1 MADPLDKA
9 VRHWMFEEALPFWAE
24 HGVDRAFGGYVE
36 QLTLDGLDAAVD
48 FKRTRVICRQIYV
61 FSHAALLGY
70 GSGAELARHGYLYL
84 TEKAWLGPDRGWAR
98 LLDRHGRMK
107 DATPDL
113 YDLAFVL
120 FALGWY
126 FRLTG
131 DSEAKAWAMRTLD
144 FIETRMRHPG
154 QRGYL
159 TALPASGHRKQNPH
173 MHLLEA
179 ALANLEACGDERFL
193 ALADEMVGLFCDHF
207 YDGVSGTLGEYFDES
222 WRRAPGE
229 AGRAVEPGHHFEW
242 AWLLLRPQGFRGG
255 TCGNSCAASSHLQ
268 RPTGWIRAAA
278 PHSMWYGTMASSSM
292 DARAPGPMPSGIQ
305 AGAALFELD
314 ASRSAPVFR
323 ASRPAAA
330 GALSG
335 ARAARH
341 LDRSFAA
348 DGAPYRRG
356 HPGLDALS
364 FVPRLLGS
372 AEGGGPGGAD
382 FRKLSLRG
390 WRAKTATYGQQPC

>member
-1 MADPLDKA
+1 MADPLAKA

-24 HGVDRAFGGYVE
+24 HGVDHTFGGYVE
-36 QLTLDGLDAAVD
+36 QLNLDGSDAAVD

-70 GSGAELARHGYLYL
+70 GRGVELARHGYRYL
-84 TEKAWLGPDRGWAR
+84 TDKAWQGPDRGWAR
-98 LLDRHGRMK
+98 LLDRQGRMK

-131 DSEAKAWAMRTLD
+131 DPEAKAWATRTLD

-154 QRGYL
+154 RRGYL
-159 TALPASGHRKQNPH
+159 TALPATGHRKQNPH

-179 ALANLEACGDERFL
+179 ALANLEAGGGERFL

-222 WRRAPGE
+222 WWRASGE

-242 AWLLLRPQGFRGG
+242 AWLLAAYQRMSGRDMREYMRGLVAFAEAHG
-255 TCGNSCAASSHLQ
+255 VD
-268 RPTGWIRAAA
+268 
-278 PHSMWYGTMASSSM
+278 PHSGSTFDVVRDDGLVLDGRSRTWPNAE
-292 DARAPGPMPSGIQ
+292 RIQ
-305 AGAALFELD
+305 AAAALFELEGRD
-314 ASRSAPVFR
+314 PRSVFEQ
-323 ASRPAAA
+323 
-330 GALSG
+330 SG
-335 ARAARH
+335 RLLLERYLAHVPRGTWV
-341 LDRSFAA
+341 DQFAA
-348 DGAPYRRG
+348 DGTP
-356 HPGLDALS
+356 LS
-364 FVPRLLGS
+364 ASIPSSTLYHVFLAFS
-372 AEGGGPGGAD
+372 EM
-382 FRKLSLRG
+382 LRVG
-390 WRAKTATYGQQPC
+390 DQVERTFAS